1 MKGNEEMNNEEQIL
15 NLAKDNNG
23 YITTSM
29 VEANGIK
36 RQFLGYLVKKGKIER
51 VDRGIYILPEEPEDI
66 YFILQNKSK
75 KMIFSHITALRFHN
89 LSDRIPHIID
99 ITVTNE
105 YRGSLQDK
113 KDINLF
119 RIKKEFIDL
128 GMIYVKSPYGNLIK
142 IYDLE
147 RSICDIIRN
156 KKNIELELFNKAIR
170 GYYNKT
176 NKDQIKLFDYA
187 KKLGIEQEV
196 LNAFE
201 VLS

>member
-1 MKGNEEMNNEEQIL
+1 MKNEEKIL
-15 NLAKDNNG
+15 KLAKDNNG

-29 VEANGIK
+29 VEENGIK
-36 RQFLGYLVKKGKIER
+36 RQFLGRLVKKGKIER
-51 VDRGIYILPEEPEDI
+51 ADRGIYNLPEEPEDI
-66 YFILQNKSK
+66 YFILQNKSEK
-75 KMIFSHITALRFHN
+75 LVFSHMTALRFHN

-105 YRGSLQDK
+105 YRGSLQDN

-187 KKLGIEQEV
+187 KKLGVEQEV
-196 LNAFE
+196 LNTFE

>member
-1 MKGNEEMNNEEQIL
+1 MNNEEQIL

-75 KMIFSHITALRFHN
+75 QMVFSHITALRFHN

-99 ITVTNE
+99 ITVINE

-119 RIKKEFIDL
+119 RIKKELIDL

-196 LNAFE
+196 LNTFE

>member
-1 MKGNEEMNNEEQIL
+1 MNNEEQIL

-29 VEANGIK
+29 VEENGIK
-36 RQFLGYLVKKGKIER
+36 RQFLSYLVKKGKIER

-75 KMIFSHITALRFHN
+75 KMVFSHITALRFHN

-187 KKLGIEQEV
+187 KKLGIELEV
-196 LNAFE
+196 LNTFE

>member
-1 MKGNEEMNNEEQIL
+1 MNNEEQIL
-15 NLAKDNNG
+15 KLAKDNNG

-29 VEANGIK
+29 VEENGIK
-36 RQFLGYLVKKGKIER
+36 RQFLSYLVKKGKIER

-75 KMIFSHITALRFHN
+75 KMVFSHMTALRFHN

-142 IYDLE
+142 IFDLE
-147 RSICDIIRN
+147 RSICDIIKN
-156 KKNIELELFNKAIR
+156 KKDIELELFNKAIR

-187 KKLGIEQEV
+187 KKLRIEQEV

-201 VLS
+201 VLSW

>member
-1 MKGNEEMNNEEQIL
+1 MNNEEQIL

-29 VEANGIK
+29 VEENGIK
-36 RQFLGYLVKKGKIER
+36 RQFLSYLVKKGKIER

-75 KMIFSHITALRFHN
+75 KMVFSHITALRFHN

-147 RSICDIIRN
+147 RSICDIIKN
-156 KKNIELELFNKAIR
+156 KKDIELELFNKAIR

-187 KKLGIEQEV
+187 KKLGIELEV
-196 LNAFE
+196 LNTFE

>member
-1 MKGNEEMNNEEQIL
+1 MNNEEQIL

-75 KMIFSHITALRFHN
+75 KMVFSHITALRFHN
-89 LSDRIPHIID
+89 LSDRIPHIVD

-105 YRGSLQDK
+105 YRGSFQDK

-196 LNAFE
+196 LNTFE

>member
-1 MKGNEEMNNEEQIL
+1 
-15 NLAKDNNG
+15 
-23 YITTSM
+23 
-29 VEANGIK
+29 V
-36 RQFLGYLVKKGKIER
+36 
-51 VDRGIYILPEEPEDI
+51 
-66 YFILQNKSK
+66 
-75 KMIFSHITALRFHN
+75 FSHLTAIKFYN

-99 ITVTNE
+99 ITVNNE

-113 KDINLF
+113 KDVNLF
-119 RIKKEFIDL
+119 RIKKELIDL
-128 GMIYVKSPYGNLIK
+128 GKIYVKSPYGNLIK

-156 KKNIELELFNKAIR
+156 KKDIELELFNKVIK

-196 LNAFE
+196 LNTFE

>member
-1 MKGNEEMNNEEQIL
+1 MNNEEQIL

-75 KMIFSHITALRFHN
+75 KMVFSHITALRFHN

-119 RIKKEFIDL
+119 RIKKELIDL

-196 LNAFE
+196 LNTFE

>member
-1 MKGNEEMNNEEQIL
+1 MNNEEQIL

-75 KMIFSHITALRFHN
+75 KMVFSHMTALRFYN

-196 LNAFE
+196 LNTFE

>member
-1 MKGNEEMNNEEQIL
+1 MNNEEQIL

-29 VEANGIK
+29 VEENGIK

-75 KMIFSHITALRFHN
+75 KMVFSHITALRFHN

-196 LNAFE
+196 LNTFE